1 MPPIVPQSNAQLT
14 LFSLTKICT
23 GCKADKLHSE
33 FYKNKNSLSGL
44 CKPCHAAYSKAKYF
58 ANHEVNKAASR
69 ERVSAKYHADPEFHK
84 EKSKQ
89 WRLNNLDKARESER
103 ASEAARKG
111 NRKVYREAN
120 KERRKAYQKAYTTA
134 NKERILDGNR
144 EYYQKNAATI
154 CAKAKAANVAANMAA
169 GLSKCTKCH
178 HWLDASSFDNDL
190 SCPEGQS
197 FQCRQCILK
206 QTPCYI
212 TEKQEKL
219 SARHKAYN
227 AARSEHNAQYRKVYY
242 RVNHH
247 RLILK
252 AHARRRVYDPA
263 LDTLTGPE
271 WKQILVDQGGLCAK
285 CKGQFNSTFIPTRDH
300 ILPVIKGGYLTRENT
315 QALCR
320 GCNTSKGTK
329 TIRY

>member
-1 MPPIVPQSNAQLT
+1 MLIIPPRPVQLS

-23 GCKADKLHSE
+23 DCNADKPHSE
-33 FYKNKNSLSGL
+33 FYKNKNSLTGR
-44 CKPCHAAYSKAKYF
+44 CKVCHVAYGTAKYF

-69 ERVSAKYHADPEFHK
+69 DKANAKYQEDPEKFKARAKAYRAADPE
-84 EKSKQ
+84 
-89 WRLNNLDKARESER
+89 KAREHDR
-103 ASEAARKG
+103 AYEATRKDKRQAY
-111 NRKVYREAN
+111 RKAN
-120 KERRKAYQKAYTTA
+120 KQRRKAYQKAYTTA

-190 SCPEGQS
+190 SCHEGQPS
-197 FQCRQCILK
+197 QCRQCILK

-219 SARHKAYN
+219 IARHKAYS

-242 RVNHH
+242 RINRH

-285 CKGQFNSTFIPTRDH
+285 CKRPFGSKFIPTRDH
-300 ILPVIKGGYLTRENT
+300 ILPLIKGGYLTRENT

-320 GCNTSKGTK
+320 GCNASKGTK